1 MKEEIKKMHTIF
13 ITGTAGSGKSTLTS
27 ILLQWYKDHDL
38 LPISLNL
45 DTAVTELPYEPDVDV
60 REYIDINE
68 IMNKYNL
75 GPNGAIIIAN
85 DLLVNKMEDIHN
97 RIEEYNADYVI
108 IDTPGQ
114 IELFAYRT
122 SGPFFVSNF
131 RSENKMNIFLF
142 DGVLASSAINF
153 VALSLLATSINLR
166 FQIPQIN
173 VITKRDLII
182 NDLEKL
188 LNWTDQNNDFLQK
201 SLNEE
206 NNLEFGLLSK
216 DLVNDLHRNGIGQNF
231 VALSNKTMNGI
242 IDLSATISRILN
254 QGEEVKY

>member
-1 MKEEIKKMHTIF
+1 MHTIF

-27 ILLQWYKDHDL
+27 ILLQWYKDHDV

-188 LNWTDQNNDFLQK
+188 LNWTDQNNNFLQK

-206 NNLEFGLLSK
+206 KNLEFGLLSK
-216 DLVNDLHRNGIGQNF
+216 DLVNDLHRNGIGQK
-231 VALSNKTMNGI
+231 LRCI
-242 IDLSATISRILN
+242 IKQNNERNNRFIRNNIQNT
-254 QGEEVKY
+254 